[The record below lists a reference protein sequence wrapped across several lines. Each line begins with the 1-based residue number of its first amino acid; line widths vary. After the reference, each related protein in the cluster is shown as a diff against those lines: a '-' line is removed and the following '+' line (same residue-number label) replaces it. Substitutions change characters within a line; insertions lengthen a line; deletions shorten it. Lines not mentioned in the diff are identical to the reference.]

1 MEEKKFQNYIH
12 SMASGN
18 YSFEQMFQRSRN
30 LESQLD
36 LLLEILDEGVIGV
49 NEKGKIFAC
58 NQKARVIT
66 GMKIRMLLGRPAEQI
81 FPYIPF
87 EKCIREQTQVLER
100 LIRINAANINMTVVP
115 VMRGGRCI
123 GAFSTLQPLSE
134 LEKKQNE
141 LRSQLRTKG
150 YRAKY
155 NFEDVVGKSQ
165 AIEKTKTILK
175 SMAQTE
181 SPILLIGET
190 GTGKEIFA
198 HAVHLASSRRDG
210 PFVAINVTAMPENL
224 LESELFGYEEG
235 AFTGAKKGGR
245 PGLFEFA
252 HHGTLFLDEVEGMSL
267 SMQVK
272 LLRVLQEGEIMRV
285 GGGSII
291 RVDVRIVA
299 ATNEALEKKIQ
310 EGSFRKDLY
319 YRLNALTV
327 EIPPLR
333 KRGDDIFM
341 LFDFFMRKM
350 GGNFTLSEEVKA
362 FLRRHPWP
370 GNIRELQNAVEYFNY
385 LAKPVIELS
394 DLPPTMTRVV
404 GVGLDVVGPG
414 ESSGENENVKTGTTQ
429 LKEGSTYSGH
439 MDTEAKKQFVLKQLA
454 LAWKAGETVGREKIL
469 EAAKKDHIPMTQKQA
484 RDLLKELEKE
494 GLLQVGRGRGGSRI
508 TEKGL
513 KKLEKQK

>member
-1 MEEKKFQNYIH
+1 MKNIQMKHVLESVDLGILLTIPDGTIVLCNQRFREMVKKPVREGVTRLFSLFDESLFDFFSRDSFDFEPARFGVCEMTVRKSRLSYDSSAYQDLYFFRDITYVKSLEEKISRQAKTQGFTARSQIQDILYQSD
-12 SMASGN
+12 SM
-18 YSFEQMFQRSRN
+18 RRC
-30 LESQLD
+30 LES
-36 LLLEILDEGVIGV
+36 VR
-49 NEKGKIFAC
+49 IFSPG
-58 NQKARVIT
+58 N
-66 GMKIRMLLGRPAEQI
+66 
-81 FPYIPF
+81 
-87 EKCIREQTQVLER
+87 
-100 LIRINAANINMTVVP
+100 
-115 VMRGGRCI
+115 
-123 GAFSTLQPLSE
+123 
-134 LEKKQNE
+134 
-141 LRSQLRTKG
+141 
-150 YRAKY
+150 
-155 NFEDVVGKSQ
+155 
-165 AIEKTKTILK
+165 KTILLEG
-175 SMAQTE
+175 E
-181 SPILLIGET
+181 S
-190 GTGKEIFA
+190 GTGKELIA
-198 HAVHLASSRRDG
+198 QSIHRLSDRSLQ
-210 PFVAINVTAMPENL
+210 PFVAVNCAAVPENL